1 MISGATGVGKS
12 ETLRS
17 MRRALSDVVGEI
29 AILETDQ
36 FYMMIDP
43 EWTCPP
49 DRIDRYYAVSGQL
62 LRETALGF
70 LRSGFAWVAIA
81 SNGHWKEQRARDFVR
96 PFHLENTYVHH
107 ITLDPGKDVLRQRIA
122 RRSGLDQQ
130 EAAAAVDMLLQ
141 VRHEVGPWTHVID
154 NSHLTPKATVQ
165 AIHAAIDQG
174 RGLIG
179 LG

>member
-17 MRRALSDVVGEI
+17 MRPTLIDVVGEI

-49 DRIDRYYAVSGQL
+49 DRIERYYAVAGQL

-96 PFHLENTYVHH
+96 PFHRENTYVHH
-107 ITLDPGKDVLRQRIA
+107 FTLDPGKDVLRQRS
-122 RRSGLDQQ
+122 RSAGP
-130 EAAAAVDMLLQ
+130 AVDMLLQ
-141 VRHEVGPWTHVID
+141 VRHELGPWTHVID
-154 NSHLTPKATVQ
+154 NGQLTPKATVQ
-165 AIHAAIDQG
+165 AIHAAIEQG
-174 RGLIG
+174 HGLVQP
-179 LG
+179 